1 MTGNS
6 ALILALICG
15 LIAVGYGFWTR
26 SWILSQDAGN
36 PRMQEIAAAIQT
48 GAAAYLAR
56 QYKTITVVGIVLA
69 VLIGL
74 FLGGLS
80 AIGFVVGAVLS
91 GACGF
96 IGMNV
101 SVRANVRTAQA
112 ATRGISPALDVA
124 FRGGATTGMLVVGL
138 GLIGVTAFYWFLVG
152 NGNLTP
158 DKKLVDLLNPLIG
171 FAFGASLISIFAR
184 LGGGIFTKGADVG
197 ADLVGK
203 VEAGI
208 PEDDPRNPAVIAD
221 NVGDNVG
228 DCAGMAADLFE
239 TYAVTLIATMVLGA
253 LVVTGAGTSAV
264 IYPLALG
271 AVSIIGSIIG
281 CFFVKATPGMTNVMP
296 ALYKGLAV
304 AGGTSLVAFYF
315 VTTWLMPDNAITAT
329 GTQMRLFGACAV
341 GLALT
346 AALVLV
352 TEYYTGTQYAPVKHI
367 AQASTTGHGTNV
379 IAGLGVSMRSTAW
392 PVIFVC
398 VAIWTSYA
406 LAGLYGIAIAATAML
421 SMAGIVVAID
431 AYGPIT
437 DNAGGIA
444 EMAGLPAS
452 VRAITDPLDAVGN
465 TTKAVTKGYAIGS
478 AGLAALVLFADYT
491 HKLEA
496 YGKAISFDLSNPMV
510 IIGLFIGGLI
520 PYLFGAMAMEA
531 VGRAAGSVV
540 VEVRRQ
546 FRDIKGIMDGTG
558 KPEYD
563 TCVDMLTKA
572 AIKEMMIPSLLPVV
586 VPILVGLVLGPAALG
601 GLLMGTIVTG
611 LFVAISMCT
620 GGGAWDNAKKY
631 IEEGNHGGK
640 GSDAHKAAVTGDTV
654 GDPYKDTAGPAINPL
669 IKIINIVALLIVP
682 LMMKFHGGEANAMPP
697 VPLPAP
703 ASISAPAAPVVTPVA
718 PTMPAPAPTQAP
730 GAAAVPTPAPAAK

>member
-1 MTGNS
+1 VVPNALHHNLAKQHQENFNMTGNS

-15 LIAVGYGFWTR
+15 FIAVGYGFWAR

-36 PRMQEIAAAIQT
+36 ARMQEIAAAIQT

-56 QYKTITVVGIVLA
+56 QYKTIAMVGVVLTI
-69 VLIGL
+69 LIAL
-74 FLGGLS
+74 FLDSLS
-80 AIGFVVGAVLS
+80 AVGFVVGAVLS

-112 ATRGISPALDVA
+112 ATRGIGPALDVA

-138 GLIGVTAFYWFLVG
+138 GLLGVTGFFWFLVG

-158 DKKLVDLLNPLIG
+158 DANLAKLLNPLIG
-171 FAFGASLISIFAR
+171 FAFGSSLISIFAR

-253 LVVTGAGTSAV
+253 LLVTGGGINAV
-264 IYPLALG
+264 VYPLALG
-271 AVSIIGSIIG
+271 AVSIIASIIG
-281 CFFVKATPGMTNVMP
+281 CFFVKASPGMKNVMP

-304 AGGTSLVAFYF
+304 AGILSLIAFYF
-315 VTTWLMPDNAITAT
+315 VTQAMITDNALGGT
-329 GTQMRLFGACAV
+329 GAQMKLFLACAV
-341 GLALT
+341 GLVLT
-346 AALVLV
+346 AALVWI
-352 TEYYTGTQYAPVKHI
+352 TEFYTGTQYSPVQHI
-367 AQASTTGHGTNV
+367 AEASTTGHGTNI

-392 PVIFVC
+392 PVMFVC
-398 VAIWTSYA
+398 AAIYTAYA
-406 LAGLYGIAIAATAML
+406 LAGLYGIAIAATSML
-421 SMAGIVVAID
+421 SMAGIVVALD

-444 EMAGLPAS
+444 EMSEMPKS
-452 VRAITDPLDAVGN
+452 VRDITDPLDAVGN

-496 YGKAISFDLSNPMV
+496 YGRHITFDLSNPLV

-563 TCVDMLTKA
+563 TAVDMLTTA

-586 VPILVGLVLGPAALG
+586 APILVGLVLGPAALG

-631 IEEGNHGGK
+631 IEDGHFGGK
-640 GSDAHKAAVTGDTV
+640 GSETHKAAVTGDTV

-682 LMMKFHGGEANAMPP
+682 VMMKFHGG
-697 VPLPAP
+697 
-703 ASISAPAAPVVTPVA
+703 
-718 PTMPAPAPTQAP
+718 
-730 GAAAVPTPAPAAK
+730 